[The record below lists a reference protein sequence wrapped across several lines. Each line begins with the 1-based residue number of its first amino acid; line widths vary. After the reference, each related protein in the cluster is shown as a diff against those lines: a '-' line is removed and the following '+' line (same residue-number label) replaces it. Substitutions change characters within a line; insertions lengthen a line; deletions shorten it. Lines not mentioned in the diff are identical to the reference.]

1 MIGIINIVSQGM
13 ITNIYIIKIINP
25 SPRPSPISITPIE
38 HGKIESKNDIAKTV
52 NVSFR
57 LVKFLIKRKIMMAT
71 IMIIMYSISDVCYS
85 LLIYSLL
92 TVYIN
97 ISNLILQ
104 IHLCQDLFQTQNR
117 KERQEMV

>member
-1 MIGIINIVSQGM
+1 
-13 ITNIYIIKIINP
+13 
-25 SPRPSPISITPIE
+25 
-38 HGKIESKNDIAKTV
+38 
-52 NVSFR
+52 
-57 LVKFLIKRKIMMAT
+57 MAT
-71 IMIIMYSISDVCYS
+71 IMIIMNSISDVCYS

>member
-1 MIGIINIVSQGM
+1 M
-13 ITNIYIIKIINP
+13 IINP
-25 SPRPSPISITPIE
+25 SPGPSPISITIE
-38 HGKIESKNDIAKTV
+38 HGKIENKKDIAKTV
-52 NVSFR
+52 NASLR
-57 LVKFLIKRKIMMAT
+57 LVKFLINKKITMAT
-71 IMIIMYSISDVCYS
+71 IKIIMYSISDVCYS